1 MRVFYQF
8 FLSFLFNVILKQKI
22 DLKTNGATVKYVSIS
37 ELKNLEI
44 PVPPLELQQQF
55 AAFVQQIDKSKFEIE
70 NTRILD
76 YNISHQLSC
85 LSNRR

>member
-55 AAFVQQIDKSKFEIE
+55 AAFVQQIDKSKFEMAIYE
-70 NTRILD
+70 KLW
-76 YNISHQLSC
+76 YNY
-85 LSNRR
+85 